1 MFVCTFYVCLVLSFL
16 TMVQIRIHVT
26 IHSYGSPDQYVAVK
40 A

>member
-16 TMVQIRIHVT
+16 TMVQIRIHV